1 MRTLIKFI
9 AALILIGGAAVVA
22 LSLKLQS
29 TVVEGFEGKKWSL
42 AAEVYSRPM
51 ELYDAK
57 PLSTAELENELYALG
72 YRYGEK
78 ADRPGTFAKRKGVYS
93 VYTRGFTFWDGKEAA
108 EQLSFRVSGG
118 RVAQFR
124 AASKADVV
132 RLDPLRIGGIYPDHK
147 EDRIVLGLDAM
158 PKTLVAGLIAVEDR
172 SFYSHIG
179 VSPTA
184 IVRAMI
190 ANIKK
195 GAIVQGGST
204 ISQQLIR
211 NFFLHKKQ
219 VLSRKAQEALM
230 AILMELRYS
239 KDEILET
246 YLNEIYLGQNG
257 DRAVHGF
264 ALASRHYF
272 SKDLAELRTDEI
284 ALLVALVKGA
294 SYYSPTRYPKRALA
308 RRNLVLRVMADQGVI
323 TEKERDL
330 ASARPLGIKKAGSRT
345 LKSRYPDYM
354 SLVKTQLSEEY
365 SAEDLKTEG
374 LRIFTYL
381 DPYLQRSSEE
391 VLAKNLAKLDKFEKS
406 KLEGA
411 VVLSKVG
418 SGHLLAIVGSRKVPN
433 TGFNRAINAKRQIGS
448 LIKPALYLTAFREK
462 EPWHLASLIKDT
474 AVNIQNPD
482 GTYWSPRNYDGSQ
495 HHEVTVY
502 DALIRSY
509 NLAAIHTG
517 LDLGYKK
524 VGKTLKDLGVERK
537 IPRLP
542 SLFLGSLELS
552 PMQVTSMYQ
561 TIATGGFSTP
571 LRTIHAVVSRSGK
584 PIKRYGSTLD
594 KKIASPPIHLIQ
606 HGLLGTMREGT
617 GRGAYR
623 YLPKSLNT
631 AGKTGTTNDYRDAW
645 FAGFTGNILGVVWVG
660 KDDNKP
666 MRSRLTGSTG
676 ALPIWS
682 QIIAKS
688 HPRSLRKNASDEV
701 EYHWV
706 HMPSGTLSS
715 ENCGETS
722 YLPFVKTKVPQD
734 PGPCPP
740 GSGAGTSWFHSF
752 FN

>member
-1 MRTLIKFI
+1 MRTLLKLI
-9 AALILIGGAAVVA
+9 AVIILIGGAAAVA
-22 LSLKLQS
+22 VSLKLQS

-57 PLSTAELENELYALG
+57 PLTTAELENELYALG

-78 ADRPGTFAKRKGVYS
+78 ASRPGTFTKSKGNYT
-93 VYTRGFTFWDGKEAA
+93 VYTRGFTFWDGKEDAD
-108 EQLSFRVSGG
+108 QLRFRIRGG
-118 RVAQFR
+118 RIANFKAKSDVA
-124 AASKADVV
+124 
-132 RLDPLRIGGIYPDHK
+132 RLDPIRIGGIYPDHK
-147 EDRIVLGLDAM
+147 EDRIVVGLDAF
-158 PKTLVAGLIAVEDR
+158 PKALIDGLIAVEDR
-172 SFYSHIG
+172 GFYSHLG
-179 VSPTA
+179 VSPTG
-184 IVRAMI
+184 ILRAAI
-190 ANIKK
+190 ANIRK

-211 NFFLHKKQ
+211 NFFLHRKQ
-219 VLSRKAQEALM
+219 SLSRKAQEALM
-230 AILMELRYS
+230 AVLMELRYS
-239 KDEILET
+239 KEEILET
-246 YLNEIYLGQNG
+246 YMNEIFLGQNG

-264 ALASRHYF
+264 GLASRHYF
-272 SKDLAELRTDEI
+272 AKDLSELQNSEI

-294 SYYSPTRYPKRALA
+294 SYYNPSRYPKRALA
-308 RRNLVLRVMADQGVI
+308 RRNLVLQQFEDQGVI
-323 TEKERDL
+323 TAKEREV
-330 ASARPLGIKKAGSRT
+330 AEARPLGIKKAGSRT
-345 LKSRYPDYM
+345 LKSKYPDYM
-354 SLVKTQLSEEY
+354 DLVKTQLLEEY

-374 LRIFTYL
+374 LRIFTFL
-381 DPYLQRSSEE
+381 DPYLQRTSEE
-391 VLAKNLAKLDKFEKS
+391 LLAKNLKAMDKFEGS
-406 KLEGA
+406 PLEGA

-418 SGHLLAIVGSRKVPN
+418 TGNLLAIVGSRKAPN
-433 TGFNRAINAKRQIGS
+433 SGFNRAIQARRQIGS

-462 EPWHLASLIKDT
+462 KQPWHLASLIKDT
-474 AVNIQNPD
+474 AVNLQNPD
-482 GTYWSPRNYDGSQ
+482 GSYWSPRNYDGSQ
-495 HHEVTVY
+495 HHEVTIY

-524 VGKTLKDLGVERK
+524 VIKTLKDLGVERK
-537 IPRLP
+537 VPKLP

-552 PMQVTSMYQ
+552 PLQVTSMYQ

-571 LRTIHAVVSRSGK
+571 LKTIHTVVSRSGT
-584 PIKRYGSTLD
+584 PIKRYSSKLD
-594 KKIASPPIHLIQ
+594 KKISSPPIHLIQ

-617 GRGAYR
+617 GRAAYQ

-631 AGKTGTTNDYRDAW
+631 AGKTGTTNDYRDSW

-660 KDDNKP
+660 KDNNKP
-666 MRSRLTGSTG
+666 MRSKLTGSTG

-706 HMPSGTLSS
+706 HMPTGTLSS

-722 YLPFVKTKVPQD
+722 YLPFVRTKVPQN

-740 GSGAGTSWFHSF
+740 GSGAVSSWFHSF